1 MTNNTDAGSS
11 VPYQYVEYFFFD
23 KSSDLSGK
31 CYIDGFDLM
40 NADIKR
46 LAQQPHRDEKIVAPG
61 YVNMWRLLYL
71 GDGVNHLPEPSWKES
86 GALALNNVYAFG
98 GARLSQ
104 TATADLAVTLQN
116 GVLTATTK
124 TATTA
129 DKRVEIYFPIAKNDL
144 VLWRATL
151 ANLKGQSSLDVII
164 GTYQGKYVLN
174 GDAGVTTVLEK
185 ACQWGRTGTV
195 TPTTSATMTSDRITA
210 LDVAEYLP
218 LPEGYVNYARIA
230 IVLKNFTGSAAQPT
244 SVT

>member
-1 MTNNTDAGSS
+1 M
-11 VPYQYVEYFFFD
+11 
-23 KSSDLSGK
+23 
-31 CYIDGFDLM
+31 
-40 NADIKR
+40 
-46 LAQQPHRDEKIVAPG
+46 
-61 YVNMWRLLYL
+61 
-71 GDGVNHLPEPSWKES
+71 
-86 GALALNNVYAFG
+86 NNVYAFG

-185 ACQWGRTGTV
+185 PASGAVPVR
-195 TPTTSATMTSDRITA
+195 
-210 LDVAEYLP
+210 
-218 LPEGYVNYARIA
+218 
-230 IVLKNFTGSAAQPT
+230 
-244 SVT
+244 

>member
-1 MTNNTDAGSS
+1 M
-11 VPYQYVEYFFFD
+11 
-23 KSSDLSGK
+23 K
-31 CYIDGFDLM
+31 
-40 NADIKR
+40 
-46 LAQQPHRDEKIVAPG
+46 KIVAPG

-210 LDVAEYLP
+210 LDVAGICRCLR
-218 LPEGYVNYARIA
+218 A
-230 IVLKNFTGSAAQPT
+230 T
-244 SVT
+244 SITPVSPSC